1 MSAEQPRQRASDP
14 WFYPFI
20 AFWDWIDKRKIA
32 LHAVLFVTLWLT
44 WDVIRWA
51 INFGWYSSRPGI
63 EVAAIIGAVLTPWGG
78 MQGAMF
84 LFYANAIKSNG
95 QTK

>member
-1 MSAEQPRQRASDP
+1 MSEEGKRSTDR
-14 WFYPFI
+14 WFGPLVVL
-20 AFWDWIDKRKIA
+20 WDWIDNRHIA

-51 INFGWYSSRPGI
+51 MEFGWQSTRPGI

-78 MQGAMF
+78 MQGVMF
-84 LFYANAIKSNG
+84 VFYAGAIKKGNG
-95 QTK
+95 Q